1 MEAIIRFVT
10 LLNGYGDGSG
20 YGSGSGNGNGFG
32 YGNGNGSCYGYGD
45 SSGDGNGNGFG
56 YGYGD
61 GSGYDFGYGDGDG
74 YGYGSGYGYGD
85 GSGYGSGYGDSS
97 GNGSG
102 DGSGD
107 GNGILSYNNHKVYII
122 DGLQT
127 LIYSLKGNIAKGAIV
142 NDDMTLKDCYIAR
155 VDNCFAHGSTAKEAL
170 KEATAKALQQTPI
183 EVRIERFIN
192 KFNLTKKH
200 TASDLFEWHGILT
213 GSCKLGRKSFCANH
227 SIDTATAKFTV
238 KEFIALTENQYGREV
253 IKQLKATLKL

>member
-32 YGNGNGSCYGYGD
+32 YGNGNGSGYGYGD

-61 GSGYDFGYGDGDG
+61 GSGDG
-74 YGYGSGYGYGD
+74 
-85 GSGYGSGYGDSS
+85 S
-97 GNGSG
+97 GNGS
-102 DGSGD
+102 

>member
-32 YGNGNGSCYGYGD
+32 YGNGNGSGNGSGY
-45 SSGDGNGNGFG
+45 SSGDG
-56 YGYGD
+56 Y
-61 GSGYDFGYGDGDG
+61 G
-74 YGYGSGYGYGD
+74 YGYGSGYG
-85 GSGYGSGYGDSS
+85 SGNGY

-102 DGSGD
+102 SGSGS
-107 GNGILSYNNHKVYII
+107 GLLSYNSSKVYII

-142 NDDMTLKDCYIAR
+142 NDDMTLKDCYIVR

-200 TASDLFEWHGILT
+200 TASDLFEWHSILT